1 MSSNRSNRRLR
12 EIAADTVAIVL
23 RGGYRAPS
31 GAWVDISRGV
41 FGNDPRVVADAWSE
55 ALGQTPCFDHV
66 VFAVLDRL
74 PGAPTLRAFA
84 DVLASSGSG

>member
-1 MSSNRSNRRLR
+1 
-12 EIAADTVAIVL
+12 
-23 RGGYRAPS
+23 
-31 GAWVDISRGV
+31 V